1 MIKTNYWNN
10 YYIKSLNSDENN
22 LLLYLATNDFANYS
36 GIIKISN
43 KIISADL
50 GLSLELVNNI
60 LAKFTNDNIC
70 YFDSET
76 NYLIFNKCEFF
87 SFRENLNIKTEMK
100 LKSIFNDLPE
110 RLKEIICVK
119 FADLKPYF
127 SEKKTL
133 ELTKNIILNLVEFK
147 SIINKND
154 GVSVNNLIMIKKQV
168 EILIND
174 ILEQQNEFSPLYNSY
189 ILNNLKECTQNKL
202 TKKDTPLNKKTAPK
216 TEEKKTKRGRPKKET
231 KIYADH
237 FIIRDGK
244 QVKVGRIE
252 VENCDIDGKELFKPK
267 NKYFKSVVKPEDVNY
282 DMVKNMFYAYT
293 EGWSKEGKIEMSNVI
308 EKYYSKR
315 KSQNWV
321 MNRTLEQDIQK
332 WYESQFSL
340 KPYRNMAEKTQI
352 IENIE
357 IKFNQTEKI
366 EAKNEFSGLG
376 NGINSNRVW
385 ADSSNS
391 RNSNSVAIHNG
402 NMDDVYKL
410 AEAEQRK
417 ENIEKPTVSAATKMV
432 AIGGYANRPTETP
445 TERQLT
451 AEEIFFAERMFA
463 ILKNRE
469 NNDSAV
475 QGLLQNMKSR
485 GEHIHNYFVQRG
497 YFYIE

>member
-1 MIKTNYWNN
+1 MFIKTNYWKNN
-10 YYIKSLNSDENN
+10 YIKSLNSDENK
-22 LLLYLATNDFANYS
+22 LLFFLATNEFSNYS
-36 GIIKISN
+36 GIIPISN
-43 KIISADL
+43 KTISDSL
-50 GLSLELVNNI
+50 GFSLELVNNI

-87 SFRENLNIKTEMK
+87 SFRENLNIKTEVK
-100 LKSIFNDLPE
+100 LKSIFNELPE

-133 ELTKNIILNLVEFK
+133 ELTKNIILNLVEYK

-189 ILNNLKECTQNKL
+189 ILNNIKECTQNKL

-267 NKYFKSVVKPEDVNY
+267 NKYFKSVVKAEDVNY

-366 EAKNEFSGLG
+366 EAKNEFIGLG

-385 ADSSNS
+385 ADSLNNRNNIFNS
-391 RNSNSVAIHNG
+391 DGRTNLG
-402 NMDDVYKL
+402 NM
-410 AEAEQRK
+410 AREEERETRK
-417 ENIEKPTVSAATKMV
+417 ENERRERSTSQTKENDGNV
-432 AIGGYANRPTETP
+432 HQK
-445 TERQLT
+445 QLT